1 LSKGINKTRD
11 TEIARWRKPQR
22 GMRGI
27 EIKVELLTETED
39 VSIFI
44 QCTPRRKKIRHGR
57 PGNGYHVILET
68 KLGFRKRFARLRK
81 PAASQSVDHLQ
92 ILQR

>member
-1 LSKGINKTRD
+1 
-11 TEIARWRKPQR
+11 
-22 GMRGI
+22 MRGI

>member
-1 LSKGINKTRD
+1 
-11 TEIARWRKPQR
+11 
-22 GMRGI
+22 MRGR
-27 EIKVELLTETED
+27 EMEVELLAETGD

-44 QCTPRRKKIRHGR
+44 QCTPRREKTRHGR
-57 PGNGYHVILET
+57 PGNEYHVILEM

-81 PAASQSVDHLQ
+81 PAAGQSVDHPQ